1 MCVRNSFCWAPPLS
15 RFRIS
20 HFHLHFFTRSLFLSD
35 IVREFHSLFIRNN
48 LFERCFSSGLR
59 AQFAGF
65 PPFQFVRLDTLIINL
80 LYRRSR
86 TVGSVIVSLRTNVCH
101 NWVSLPLGEGE
112 IIWVSSG
119 GATFLFLLVCVLVEN
134 FPSRKSEAPIFVA
147 SESRSLTF
155 SLRKTINNLNITK
168 QSLTCRHS
176 LFLRFTGLSCF
187 INNVMHF

>member
-1 MCVRNSFCWAPPLS
+1 MAFFRYERKSQHHAYCAVHRSNHNCSLYFIVFVYFPIRVCVSVTHFAELPL
-15 RFRIS
+15 FLAFE
-20 HFHLHFFTRSLFLSD
+20 FHTFICTSSLALSLFLSD

-101 NWVSLPLGEGE
+101 N
-112 IIWVSSG
+112 
-119 GATFLFLLVCVLVEN
+119 
-134 FPSRKSEAPIFVA
+134 
-147 SESRSLTF
+147 
-155 SLRKTINNLNITK
+155 
-168 QSLTCRHS
+168 
-176 LFLRFTGLSCF
+176 
-187 INNVMHF
+187 